1 MTAGGVACKSATGF
15 VRKPTV
21 RHTPEDI
28 AGVRACLHGYPPY
41 MKVEVRGDI
50 PVVAK
55 TVADLCSLSAWQS
68 GLILNFPRPGDRY
81 PESVVVVERGS

>member
-1 MTAGGVACKSATGF
+1 M
-15 VRKPTV
+15 

-28 AGVRACLHGYPPY
+28 AGVRACLRGYPPY
-41 MKVEVRGDI
+41 MKVEVRGNI

-55 TVADLCSLSAWQS
+55 TVADLCSLSTWPP

-81 PESVVVVERGS
+81 PDSVVVVERVS

>member
-1 MTAGGVACKSATGF
+1 MEPA
-15 VRKPTV
+15 V

-28 AGVRACLHGYPPY
+28 AGVRKCLHGYPPY

-55 TVADLCSLSAWQS
+55 TVADLCSLSTWPP
-68 GLILNFPRPGDRY
+68 GLILNFPQPGDRY
-81 PESVVVVERGS
+81 PESVVVVERAS